1 MASQRVEMKKLH
13 KQLGVKLEV
22 IASLSGVS
30 AASVS
35 RVLAGKGRASA
46 ELTNKI
52 ESTLRSIERV
62 RQGFAMA
69 PLDLSDVRWLR
80 QKIKEFGDVAQ
91 ERE

>member
-1 MASQRVEMKKLH
+1 MASQRVKMKKLQ
-13 KQLGVKLEV
+13 KELGLKIEV
-22 IASLSGVS
+22 LAALSGVS
-30 AASVS
+30 AGTVS
-35 RVLAGKGRASA
+35 RVLAGKRTASA

-69 PLDLSDVRWLR
+69 PLDLTDVKWLR
-80 QKIKEFGDVAQ
+80 GKIKEFGDVAQ